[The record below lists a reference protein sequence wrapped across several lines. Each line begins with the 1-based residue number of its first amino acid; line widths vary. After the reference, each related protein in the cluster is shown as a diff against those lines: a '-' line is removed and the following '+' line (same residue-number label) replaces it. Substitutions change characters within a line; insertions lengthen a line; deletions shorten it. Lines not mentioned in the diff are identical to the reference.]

1 MRHRRQL
8 GLMLPALGMAGAARA
23 QAAWPSRALRMVIP
37 WPPGQSTDLVGRL
50 AAQALGE
57 RLGQNVVPENRPG
70 AGGMIGTDIVAKA
83 PPDGYTL
90 LAASSGPITFAP
102 LVQRTPYD
110 PFRDLT
116 PVMALGITPYI
127 LVVRR
132 DFPAADA
139 RQFVALLRANP
150 DKYSF
155 ASSGTGGSQHLVAA
169 VFNAHAG
176 LKALHVPFQG
186 SGAAMAALLG
196 GTVDY
201 ALETSAAAGGLLR
214 QGELRALGQSLPRA
228 TRLLPGMPPL
238 AEASGL
244 PGYGIGGWVGLMAP
258 PALPAPI
265 LQRLVTEAGHLV
277 AQAGFREGLER
288 IGTEAE
294 GLPPDAFLAMLRQQR
309 DLLAPLIRELGIRA
323 E

>member
-1 MRHRRQL
+1 MREMPRRL
-8 GLMLPALGMAGAARA
+8 LPKLALATPALA
-23 QAAWPSRALRMVIP
+23 QVPWPSRPLRMVIP

-50 AAQALGE
+50 MSQALGE

-70 AGGMIGTDIVAKA
+70 AGGMIGTDVVAKA
-83 PPDGYTL
+83 APDGYTL
-90 LAASSGPITFAP
+90 LAGSSGPVTFAP
-102 LVQRTPYD
+102 LIQRTPYD

-116 PVMALGITPYI
+116 PVMCLGITPYV

-139 RQFVALLRANP
+139 REFVALVRANAE
-150 DKYSF
+150 KYTF
-155 ASSGTGGSQHLVAA
+155 ASSGIGGSQHLIAA

-176 LKALHVPFQG
+176 LRALHVPFQG
-186 SGAAMAALLG
+186 SGAAMASLLG
-196 GTVDY
+196 GNVDY
-201 ALETSAAAGGLLR
+201 AIETWAGCGGLVR
-214 QGELRALGQSLPRA
+214 QGDLRALGQTLPRP

-244 PGYGIGGWVGLMAP
+244 PGFGIGGWTGLMAP

-265 LQRLVTEAGHLV
+265 LARLVAETTHSIGQPV
-277 AQAGFREGLER
+277 FREGLER
-288 IGTEAE
+288 IGTEVE
-294 GLPPDAFLAMLRQQR
+294 GLPPEAFAAMLRSQR
-309 DLLAPLIRELGIRA
+309 DLLVPLIRELGIRT